1 VLVCRDVSVTYRQN
15 GRRAT
20 PLQSASLEIGANSV
34 AVMGPSGSGKSTL
47 LRVLAGLQK
56 PDRGDVFIENVPLGE
71 GRRAGGGDGRACLIH
86 QDYRLV
92 EFLTVA
98 ENLALAAELR
108 SVSVAE
114 ADLSRALERVGLKGF
129 EDRSPV
135 TLSGGEQQR
144 VAIARALVTRCSV
157 LLADEPTG
165 ALDEENTRIVARLLR
180 DLSQEQQMSVLVAT
194 HDRAVAATMDRVLLL
209 NSGSLIEA
217 GEPAA

>member
-1 VLVCRDVSVTYRQN
+1 VCQDVTVTYRQ
-15 GRRAT
+15 GSRRAT
-20 PLQSASLEIGANSV
+20 PLQSASLEIGATSV
-34 AVMGPSGSGKSTL
+34 AIMGPSGSGKSTL

-56 PDRGDVFIENVPLGE
+56 PDSGKIEVDDVALGK
-71 GRRAGGGDGRACLIH
+71 GRRIGTGDGRVSLIH

-108 SVSVAE
+108 SVAVAD
-114 ADLSRALERVGLKGF
+114 ADLSNALERVGLKGF
-129 EDRSPV
+129 ENRSPV

-194 HDRAVAATMDRVLLL
+194 HDRAVAGVMDRVLLL
-209 NSGSLIEA
+209 HGGSLIEA
-217 GEPAA
+217 GELAA